1 MINVTTTIPI
11 KSPPTMIDLLLPPVI
26 KPKSITDLL
35 SPFTWPSLAG
45 ATACRI
51 MHYYKRLRNEVDDGL
66 REFRDLKSLSI
77 SQRRQREK
85 IAPLRIFSECI
96 STHEEMFQV

>member
-1 MINVTTTIPI
+1 MAAVTTTIPI
-11 KSPPTMIDLLLPPVI
+11 KSPPTLIDLLLPPVI

-66 REFRDLKSLSI
+66 REFRDLKPLSI
-77 SQRRQREK
+77 S
-85 IAPLRIFSECI
+85 
-96 STHEEMFQV
+96 